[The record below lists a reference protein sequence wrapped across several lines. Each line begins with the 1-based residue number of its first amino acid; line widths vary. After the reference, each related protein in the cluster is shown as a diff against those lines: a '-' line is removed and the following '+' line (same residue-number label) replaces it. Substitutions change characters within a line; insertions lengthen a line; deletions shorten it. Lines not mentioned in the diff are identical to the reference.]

1 MTLQGLVESHP
12 DFRQAETLL
21 DHVENEIVKEG
32 LIGIGAGA
40 AIIGVVGTIAIALAS
55 GKKR

>member
-1 MTLQGLVESHP
+1 
-12 DFRQAETLL
+12 L
-21 DHVENEIVKEG
+21 DHVENEKVKEG